1 MSIRYRSEESY
12 SDVAAH
18 DPYNLDRQLITG
30 QKLDRC
36 PFSDGD
42 GEVAV
47 NPKSAK
53 RAINDDRCPAKA
65 VALQKSTDMHRP
77 PGS

>member
-1 MSIRYRSEESY
+1 MTILYRSEEAY

-18 DPYNLDRQLITG
+18 DPYNLDRQLMTG
-30 QKLDRC
+30 EKLDRC
-36 PFSDGD
+36 PFSDCD

-47 NPKSAK
+47 NAKSAR

-65 VALQKSTDMHRP
+65 VALQKSSDMNRP
-77 PGS
+77 PGG